1 VACESRNSKSQ
12 SAMRRCNKVRF
23 HVSRPD
29 DEGKSLCH
37 IRIFGRVC
45 SYCACDKQVHRLYTL
60 YAFIKS
66 VANVSVVED
75 SFSSTWFL
83 FTYEGKCAVCQLF
96 LRDETK
102 TEGAFFWSLLNIAE
116 RQKSISL
123 VFLAYS
129 KSGIP
134 EKLFCPKG
142 GKAGSEEGV
151 ACLQRAMSAIFK
163 MAEEN
168 VSVSSAGEEM

>member
-1 VACESRNSKSQ
+1 
-12 SAMRRCNKVRF
+12 MRRCNKVRF

-37 IRIFGRVC
+37 IGIFGRVC

-102 TEGAFFWSLLNIAE
+102 TEGAFSWSLLNIAE
-116 RQKSISL
+116 RQKSI
-123 VFLAYS
+123 
-129 KSGIP
+129 
-134 EKLFCPKG
+134 EKYTYKLYKLPCDVQLFSWHAVIFC
-142 GKAGSEEGV
+142 GV
-151 ACLQRAMSAIFK
+151 AYVVFK
-163 MAEEN
+163 FKFRHQHYLLLIYLTGNAQSLGN
-168 VSVSSAGEEM
+168 HRCR